1 MTPPERSAPDN
12 QVVAALRKDIRDL
25 GNHVDSYKAGTAGA
39 MGSGVFLLLLAI
51 GGAYDLINHNTSISG
66 AIGISQ
72 DAFRWLVIALG
83 VTGTA
88 LALLGLVRQQ
98 RRDHD
103 REAQLANMEE
113 ELARLESDA
122 GATERESI

>member
-66 AIGISQ
+66 AIGIILN
-72 DAFRWLVIALG
+72 AFRWLVIALG
-83 VTGTA
+83 VAGTT
-88 LALLGLVRQQ
+88 LALLGFVRQQ